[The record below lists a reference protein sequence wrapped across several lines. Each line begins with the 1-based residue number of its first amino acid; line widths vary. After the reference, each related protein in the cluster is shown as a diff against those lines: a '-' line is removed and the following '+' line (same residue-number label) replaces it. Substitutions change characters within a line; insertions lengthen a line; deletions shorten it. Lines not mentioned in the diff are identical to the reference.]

1 TANTVYVTETA
12 TQHKPLKMLVAED
25 NGMNQLLATK
35 MFRKIGYG
43 IEIANNGKEA
53 VEMASK
59 NNYDLI
65 FMDIHM
71 PEMDGLEAS
80 ATI

>member
-1 TANTVYVTETA
+1 MTFVPEA
-12 TQHKPLKMLVAED
+12 TTKHKPLKMLVAED

-53 VEMASK
+53 VEMAAK
-59 NNYDLI
+59 TNYDLI

-80 ATI
+80 ATIL